1 MKALILNSGLGSRM
15 MPLTATQPKCLTIL
29 PSVVPE
35 CSAAGGV
42 YRGGETILGRQLRL
56 LLERGIDNVVIT
68 TGYFED
74 ELKAACKERI
84 AGGMHID
91 FVRNN
96 DYRTTNYIY
105 SIYCARDILDDDIL
119 LMHGDL
125 VFEPDVLDAV
135 IASKTSVMATST
147 AVPLPEKDFKAVVK
161 DGRITAVGV
170 SFFDDAVAAQP
181 LYKLLR
187 EDWRVWLGR
196 ITEFCEGGNTKCY
209 AENAFNEVSDKCHI
223 YPLDAGEMLCAEI
236 DNMADYEAVCQSLG
250 GGQSPNMG
258 TQ

>member
-1 MKALILNSGLGSRM
+1 MKALILNSGIGSRM

-29 PSVVPE
+29 PGAVPE
-35 CSAAGGV
+35 CSAVGGV
-42 YRGGETILGRQLRL
+42 YREGETILGRQLRL
-56 LLERGIDNVVIT
+56 LLERGIDNAVIT
-68 TGYFED
+68 TGHFED
-74 ELKAACKERI
+74 ELKAACQKFIEQ
-84 AGGMHID
+84 GMHID

-105 SIYCARDILDDDIL
+105 SIYCARGILDDDIL

-125 VFEPDVLDAV
+125 VFAPVVLDAV

-147 AVPLPEKDFKAVVK
+147 AVPLPGKDFKAVIH

-170 SFFDDAVAAQP
+170 SCFDDAVAAQP
-181 LYKLLR
+181 LYKLLH

-196 ITEFCEGGNTKCY
+196 ITEFCESGNTKCY

-223 YPLDAGEMLCAEI
+223 YPLETGEMLCAEI
-236 DNMADYEAVCQSLG
+236 DNMADYEAVSRVLG
-250 GGQSPNMG
+250 GR
-258 TQ
+258 